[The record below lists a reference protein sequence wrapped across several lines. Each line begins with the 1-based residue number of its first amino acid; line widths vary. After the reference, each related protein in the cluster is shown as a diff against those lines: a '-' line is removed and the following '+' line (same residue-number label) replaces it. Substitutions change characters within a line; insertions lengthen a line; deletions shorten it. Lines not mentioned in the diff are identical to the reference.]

1 MNGSLWFVECDFV
14 DIKRGVGRHTQATQV
29 RVPGEN
35 AVTAFLFGGEAVLGI
50 AGIDCELG
58 SITQSGSENP
68 IDWRLR
74 RIRFFERR
82 GVVLLGGRSSGTSC
96 GRRGVEPVKANRPRS
111 SRVDDHFM
119 NFQIRSRGC
128 NNQYSSQNTARGHSP
143 ITRSLSSPHTTAPL
157 EAEAASI
164 DCSSRSS
171 ITPPPYPG
179 IAPVGNAGKSG
190 PSCLL

>member
-1 MNGSLWFVECDFV
+1 MNGSLGFVECNFA
-14 DIKRGVGRHTQATQV
+14 DIKRGVGRHLQATQV

-35 AVTAFLFGGEAVLGI
+35 AMTAFLFGGEAVLGI

-58 SITQSGSENP
+58 FITQSYSEDP
-68 IDWRLR
+68 IDWWLR

-82 GVVLLGGRSSGTSC
+82 GVVLLGGRSSGRSC

-111 SRVDDHFM
+111 SRVDGHCM
-119 NFQIRSRGC
+119 NFQILSRGC
-128 NNQYSSQNTARGHSP
+128 NDQYSSHNTARGHSP
-143 ITRSLSSPHTTAPL
+143 VTRSPSSPHTTAPL
-157 EAEAASI
+157 EAEAAST

-171 ITPPPYPG
+171 STPPPYPG
-179 IAPVGNAGKSG
+179 MAPVGNAGKPG